1 MFEIA
6 VFLLWANA
14 TVSSNGCFYLLFPLN
29 QGWINAGFYKGIL
42 AAVT

>member
-1 MFEIA
+1 MVLI
-6 VFLLWANA
+6 
-14 TVSSNGCFYLLFPLN
+14 NGCFYLFLFFPLN